1 VSTEVKVVSRTKL
14 PTPRSVTLTI
24 DGKSVTVPAGTTVLR
39 AAIGSGIY
47 IPHLCDYRDLAP
59 FAGCRMCLIEV
70 ENARGIETSCT
81 VQSRDGMVVHTDTP
95 RLREHRLGVLEVL
108 LSDHPDRCLN
118 CPRMERC
125 PPFVVCQRDDL
136 VTDRCV
142 TCPRNKQC
150 ELQRVVDFT
159 GWRSQRFYNERRSTL
174 PERSNPFI
182 ELYPDYCIFCARC
195 TRVCDEVIGA
205 SAIDLA
211 RRGPT
216 SSISVHFDHN
226 LTESPCIFCGACAI
240 VCPTG
245 ALMKADVTFGRIPEY
260 GVPTTCAHCGVGCG
274 QFLNV
279 KGGRLISVSPDVDDK
294 ASSGYLC
301 VRGQF
306 AYDYAANRERLK
318 APRLGR
324 GDEQLDTT
332 WDEVLDTTAQ
342 RIADVVAKHG
352 PDAVGIIGS
361 GRITTE
367 EAYLVQKLAR
377 AAVGTNN
384 VDFQGGEQHHAPTI
398 RALRRSLG
406 IPAMTL
412 PTADL
417 EHSGSFLVVGSNTM
431 ETHPVLFFK
440 IQRAVRKGARLI
452 LIDPREST
460 VARFASAWLRVKPGA
475 DVAAINGMLRAILD
489 EKLQDQAF
497 VDANVAGYAVLV
509 TQVMEHTVEEYAAD
523 AEVPADELRK
533 AAHLFATGGADSRYP
548 IPDSWFGLFV
558 TPGQQ
563 PTTRS
568 SAIVYASGLVQQ
580 SDGEAGVQVL
590 ANLAL
595 TTGMLGKLGAGL
607 CPLPDQT
614 NSQGACDVG
623 MRPDLL
629 PGYVEVADAPSR
641 DRFTALWGLDVPER
655 PGRSFSEILEGA
667 TTGAIKALLIVGAN
681 PARSAPAGEKVAQ
694 ALQKAE
700 FVAVSDIFPHET
712 SRNADVVFAAAA
724 TAEKDGT
731 FTNVERRVQRVR
743 SVVPPVG
750 VSRPDWF
757 ILAELAKRIAARLGK
772 PSSFDYSGPAEIF
785 REIGRAIPS
794 YAGISY
800 AKIDEGGVQWPCPT
814 PDHEGTPYLFEFGFG
829 DRKATVTPTRYV
841 APTPDRDFPLVAAPG
856 RTVYF
861 STGVV
866 SEHSRR
872 LSQMREAPYVEINE
886 TDAAPRGIGP
896 ADQVRLTSS
905 QGALE
910 LAAKVT
916 SATRAG
922 QVVVYVNYADNAM
935 SRLASPVT
943 NPGLLKL
950 KAIPVR
956 LERLGGPVASKV
968 NGRRGIVGLPV
979 VAPPS
984 ANH

>member
-1 VSTEVKVVSRTKL
+1 
-14 PTPRSVTLTI
+14 
-24 DGKSVTVPAGTTVLR
+24 VTVPSGTTVLR
-39 AAIGSGIY
+39 AAIDNGIY

-59 FAGCRMCLIEV
+59 FAGCRMCLIEI

-81 VQSRDGMVVHTDTP
+81 VQSRDGMVVQTDTP

-182 ELYPDYCIFCARC
+182 EVYQDYCIFCARC
-195 TRVCDEVIGA
+195 TRVCDEIIGA

-216 SSISVHFDHN
+216 SSISVQFDHH
-226 LTESPCIFCGACAI
+226 LTDSPCIFCGACAI

-279 KGGRLISVSPDVDDK
+279 RGGRLISASPDLEDQ

-324 GDEQLDTT
+324 GADQADAT
-332 WDEVLDTTAQ
+332 WDEALDLTAQ
-342 RIADVVAKHG
+342 RIADVVKQHG

-384 VDFQGGEQHHAPTI
+384 VDFQGGEQYHAPTI

-417 EHSGSFLVVGSNTM
+417 EHAGCFLVVGSNTM

-452 LIDPREST
+452 LIDPRESQ
-460 VARFASAWLRVKPGA
+460 VARFASAWLRIKPGA
-475 DVAAINGMLRAILD
+475 DVAAIDGMLRAILD
-489 EKLQDQAF
+489 ERLQDQTF
-497 VDANVAGYAVLV
+497 VDANVEGFTDLAAQLN
-509 TQVMEHTVEEYAAD
+509 ERTVEEYAGD
-523 AEVPADELRK
+523 AGVSAEELRK
-533 AAHLFATGGADSRYP
+533 AGRLFATGGADQRYP
-548 IPDSWFGLFV
+548 IPASWFGIFV

-563 PTTRS
+563 PTSQS
-568 SAIVYASGLVQQ
+568 SAIVYASGLVHQANAE
-580 SDGEAGVQVL
+580 DGVQAL

-623 MRPDLL
+623 LRPDLL
-629 PGYVEVADAPSR
+629 PGYR
-641 DRFTALWGLDVPER
+641 DVSDPTARQHLATLWGADVPEG
-655 PGRSFSEILEGA
+655 PGCSFSEILHGA
-667 TTGAIKALLIVGAN
+667 ATGAIKALLIVGAN
-681 PARSAPAGEKVAQ
+681 PARSAPGGESVER
-694 ALQKAE
+694 ALASAE

-712 SRNADVVFAAAA
+712 SRAADVVLAAAA
-724 TAEKDGT
+724 AAEKDGT
-731 FTNVERRVQRVR
+731 FTNVERRIQRLR
-743 SVVPPVG
+743 AVVPPAG
-750 VSRPDWF
+750 VSRPDWS
-757 ILAELAKRIAARLGK
+757 ILAELGRRITARLGK
-772 PSSFDYSGPAEIF
+772 PVKFDYAGPGDVLSEIS
-785 REIGRAIPS
+785 RAIPD
-794 YAGISY
+794 YGGISF
-800 AKIDEGGVQWPCPT
+800 AKIDAGGVQWPCPSA
-814 PDHEGTPYLFEFGFG
+814 DQEGTPYLFEFGFG
-829 DRKATVTPTRYV
+829 DRKATVTPARYV
-841 APTPDRDFPLVAAPG
+841 AAQSADGYPLVAAPG
-856 RTVYF
+856 RNVYF

-866 SEHSRR
+866 SGHSRR
-872 LSQMREAPYVEINE
+872 LAQMREDAFVEVNPA
-886 TDAAPRGIGP
+886 DAAPLGIGP
-896 ADQVRLTSS
+896 NDQVRVTSPHGS
-905 QGALE
+905 LE
-910 LAAKVT
+910 LVAKVT
-916 SATRAG
+916 EKSRPG
-922 QVVVYVNYADNAM
+922 QVFVYVNYDDNVV
-935 SRLASPVT
+935 SRLAAPFDDTHS
-943 NPGLLKL
+943 GLKS
-950 KAIPVR
+950 IPVR
-956 LERLGGPVASKV
+956 LERLGSPFTS
-968 NGRRGIVGLPV
+968 NGNGHRHITALPV
-979 VAPPS
+979 VQGTTPTR
-984 ANH
+984 

>member
-1 VSTEVKVVSRTKL
+1 VSQDVKVTSRTQL
-14 PTPRSVTLTI
+14 PTPRPVTLTI
-24 DGKSVTVPAGTTVLR
+24 DGKPVTVPAGTTVLR
-39 AAIGSGIY
+39 ASIGAGIY

-59 FAGCRMCLIEV
+59 FAGCRMCLIEI

-81 VQSRDGMVVHTDTP
+81 VQSRDGMVVYTDTP

-182 ELYPDYCIFCARC
+182 EVYPDYCIFCARC

-216 SSISVHFDHN
+216 SSISVQFDHH
-226 LTESPCIFCGACAI
+226 LTDSPCIFCGACAI

-279 KGGRLISVSPDVDDK
+279 KGGRLISASPDLDDK

-306 AYDYAANRERLK
+306 AYDYAASRERLK

-324 GDEQLDTT
+324 GEVQSDAT
-332 WDEVLDTTAQ
+332 WDEALETAAQ
-342 RIADVVAKHG
+342 RVADIVTRYG
-352 PDAVGIIGS
+352 PHAIGIIGS
-361 GRITTE
+361 GRTTTE

-377 AAVGTNN
+377 AVIGTNN

-406 IPAMTL
+406 VPAMTL

-417 EHSGSFLVVGSNTM
+417 EHSGCILVVGSNTM

-452 LIDPREST
+452 LIDPRESQ

-489 EKLQDQAF
+489 DRLQDQAF
-497 VDANVAGYAVLV
+497 VDANVDGFADLV
-509 TQVMEHTVEEYAAD
+509 AQVNEQSVEEYAAD
-523 AEVPADELRK
+523 AGISADEIRQ
-533 AAHLFATGGADSRYP
+533 AGRLFATGGADQRYP
-548 IPDSWFGLFV
+548 IPASWFGVFV
-558 TPGQQ
+558 TPGQR
-563 PTTRS
+563 PTS
-568 SAIVYASGLVQQ
+568 HGSAIVYASGLVQQ
-580 SDGEAGVQVL
+580 ANAEAGVQAL
-590 ANLAL
+590 SNLAL
-595 TTGMLGKLGAGL
+595 TAGMLGKLGAGL

-623 MRPDLL
+623 LRPNLL
-629 PGYVEVADAPSR
+629 PGYRDVSDPSAR
-641 DRFTALWGLDVPER
+641 QQLAALWGVDVPDR
-655 PGRSFSEILEGA
+655 PGRSFSEILDGA
-667 TTGAIKALLIVGAN
+667 ETGTIKALLIVGAN
-681 PARSAPAGEKVAQ
+681 PARSAPGVETVEG
-694 ALQKAE
+694 ALANAE

-712 SRNADVVFAAAA
+712 SRVADVVFAAAA
-724 TAEKDGT
+724 AAEKDGT

-750 VSRPDWF
+750 VSRPDWS
-757 ILAELAKRIAARLGK
+757 ILTELARRLAVRLRK
-772 PSSFDYSGPAEIF
+772 SVSFDYAGPADVMT
-785 REIGRAIPS
+785 EIGQAIPE
-794 YAGISY
+794 YGGISY
-800 AKIDEGGVQWPCPT
+800 AKIDGGGVQWPCPT
-814 PDHEGTPYLFEFGFG
+814 ADHEGTPYLFEFGFME
-829 DRKATVTPTRYV
+829 RKATVWPARYV
-841 APTPDRDFPLVAAPG
+841 AAEVSRDYPLVAAPG

-866 SEHSRR
+866 SGHSRR
-872 LSQMREAPYVEINE
+872 LAQMREDPFVEVNPA
-886 TDAAPRGIGP
+886 DASPLGIGP
-896 ADQVRLTSS
+896 SDQVQLTSAH
-905 QGALE
+905 GTLE
-910 LAAKVT
+910 VIAKVT
-916 SATRAG
+916 DRARPG
-922 QVVVYVNYADNAM
+922 QVVVYVNYADNVVN
-935 SRLASPVT
+935 RLAAPFAAERSD
-943 NPGLLKL
+943 LKS
-950 KAIPVR
+950 IPVR
-956 LERLGGPVASKV
+956 LERLGGPISS
-968 NGRRGIVGLPV
+968 NGNDHRRITALPV
-979 VAPPS
+979 VPRPVAS
-984 ANH
+984 E